1 MQQQLHI
8 RGTSWAVQYIGLY
21 STVHLTKLTD
31 LFVPAVLPFEVDD
44 TM

>member
-31 LFVPAVLPFEVDD
+31 LFVTAVLPFDD
-44 TM
+44 DNSM